1 MSENIVLIAED
12 DRMTRRILQHA
23 FESHPALAG
32 RQLKIM
38 MAEDGQ
44 KALELFLEH
53 GAALVLLDLFMPR
66 LDGFGLCQC
75 IREAPAG
82 SFTPI
87 IVTSGIWKQPEIL
100 ETLRR
105 DFSVEFIAK
114 PFNVEELAALV
125 DKVLPIDLP

>member
-1 MSENIVLIAED
+1 MSEKIVLIAED

-23 FESHPALAG
+23 FESHPSLAG
-32 RQLKIM
+32 RRLKIM
-38 MAEDGQ
+38 MAVDGQ
-44 KALELFLEH
+44 EALELFLEH

-75 IREAPAG
+75 IREAPEG

-114 PFNVEELAALV
+114 PIDREALLKMV
-125 DKVLPIDLP
+125 ADLLS